1 MIRCLAIDD
10 ESLAL
15 DLLEDNIRKVP
26 FLELAGKCKSAAE
39 AIEILRSEKVDLL
52 FLDIQMPDISG
63 IQLVKS
69 LSQKPLVIFTT
80 AYEKYALQGYELDV
94 LDYLLKPFPFE
105 RFLKAVNK
113 AMEYIA
119 FREKENLTGEL
130 NRGENFIFVRADYK
144 LVRIDLRDILYIEG
158 LKDYIKIYTGE
169 KPVITLM
176 GMNEIMEKLPSG
188 NFIRVHRSFI
198 VNLLKIEYIQ
208 RNMIIIGNK
217 EIPVSD
223 HYKEKF
229 YKVIKQN
236 KPDN

>member
-10 ESLAL
+10 EILAL
-15 DLLEDNIRKVP
+15 DLLEDNISKVP
-26 FLELAGKCKSAAE
+26 FLELAGKCTSAAE
-39 AIEILRSEKVDLL
+39 AIEILGKGKIDLI
-52 FLDIQMPDISG
+52 FLDIRMPDISG
-63 IQLVKS
+63 IEMLKS

-94 LDYLLKPFPFE
+94 VDYLLKPFPFE

-113 AMEYIA
+113 ARDYFA
-119 FREKENLTGEL
+119 FKDKEIQTGEL
-130 NRGENFIFVRADYK
+130 LSAENFIFVRADYK
-144 LVRIDLRDILYIEG
+144 LVRIDLKDINYIEG
-158 LKDYIKIYTGE
+158 LKDYIKIYAGD
-169 KPVITLM
+169 KPVVTLM
-176 GMNEIMEKLPSG
+176 GMNEIMEKLPSR
-188 NFIRVHRSFI
+188 NFLRVHRSFI

-223 HYKEKF
+223 HYKVNF
-229 YKVIKQN
+229 YKIIQN